1 MIKKSGFLLLFVGI
15 VACSSPKLMVTN
27 ANQTMYPDGVY
38 HRKVELMAEKQSYIC
53 FMELLNENISGINC
67 QNNLG
72 FSAFSAKLEPSKA
85 PQFSFSN
92 PTITKAEAKLVVD
105 LLTLSVFTEYN
116 LQTQQGLT
124 VLNQHN
130 KTEIINNNNQLL
142 YRVSQ

>member
-1 MIKKSGFLLLFVGI
+1 MIKQGGFLLLLVGV
-15 VACSSPKLMVTN
+15 VACGSPIAVTN
-27 ANQTMYPDGVY
+27 PNQTMYPDGVY

-92 PTITKAEAKLVVD
+92 PTITKAEARLVVD

-116 LQTQQGLT
+116 LQTQQDLT

-130 KTEIINNNNQLL
+130 ETQIINKDNQLL